1 LLTYLLSLFSSN
13 FATFQYSSSVLIFII
28 LSRLERE
35 LGNDEH
41 DYVEIEKSNILLMGP
56 TGSGTMS
63 NTPFL
68 INDSSLSILVGSK
81 KKNTGVLISNYLL
94 TAGKT
99 LLAKTLAQLVNVPF
113 VIADATSLTQV
124 H

>member
-81 KKNTGVLISNYLL
+81 KKILEY
-94 TAGKT
+94 
-99 LLAKTLAQLVNVPF
+99 
-113 VIADATSLTQV
+113 
-124 H
+124 